1 MAIDSVSA
9 CAQAAEQSGPKG
21 FFVAL
26 AIVFAG
32 YIFADSVIAAAV
44 IRKKV
49 LWSDER

>member
-9 CAQAAEQSGPKG
+9 CAQAAEQSGPRV
-21 FFVAL
+21 FFVVL
-26 AIVFAG
+26 AIVFAC

-49 LWSDER
+49 LWTNE